1 MIKSKADLK
10 RYLESD
16 KRELHIE
23 KRRPKLFSDDVW
35 KFERILRH
43 REYHNNMMAK
53 GKMIHKIPYY
63 FYTYLYHKKS
73 VQLGYYIP
81 MNVCD
86 EGLHI
91 NHYGLLIINDHS
103 KIGKNLNVHQGV
115 NIGVNVN
122 PEEAPVIGDN
132 VFIGPGAKIFGG
144 VYIADN
150 IAIAAGAVVTD
161 SFITPNVTIGGVPAR
176 VINSEKGNPFIES

>member
-1 MIKSKADLK
+1 MIESKADLK

-16 KRELHIE
+16 KRALHI
-23 KRRPKLFSDDVW
+23 KHRKPKMFADDVW

-43 REYHNNMMAK
+43 REYHYNMSVN
-53 GKMIHKIPYY
+53 GKKYHKIPYF
-63 FYTYLYHKKS
+63 FYTYFYHKKS
-73 VQLGYYIP
+73 VRLGYYIP

-91 NHYGLLIINDHS
+91 NHFGLLIINDYA
-103 KIGKNLNVHQGV
+103 KIGKNFNVHQGV

-122 PEEAPVIGDN
+122 PKEAPVIGDN

-144 VYIADN
+144 VTIAR
-150 IAIAAGAVVTD
+150 
-161 SFITPNVTIGGVPAR
+161 FIYNTQCDYRWCSCKSNKSKKRQSVC
-176 VINSEKGNPFIES
+176 